1 MTSPAGNRP
10 GNGDEGERGFTLIEL
25 IVVLVILA
33 AAMAVSY
40 PSFTRGSAAVALRAS
55 ARDVLNTFRHAREK
69 AVTEQIGLRLAID
82 RERGELVLA
91 DSAGREAGRY
101 TLPGEVAI
109 ERLALGEREI
119 HDGGMVVRFL
129 PNGSFEGAQV
139 VLRSR
144 TGSRLRIVSDP
155 ARGGARIETGPLE
168 AFP

>member
-40 PSFTRGSAAVALRAS
+40 PSFTRGSAAVALRA
-55 ARDVLNTFRHAREK
+55 AGRDVLNTFRHAREK
-69 AVTEQIGLRLAID
+69 AVTEQTGLHLAID

-91 DSAGREAGRY
+91 DAAGRETGRY
-101 TLPGEVAI
+101 TLPGEVEI
-109 ERLALGEREI
+109 ERLALGDREI

-129 PNGSFEGAQV
+129 PNGSFEEARV
-139 VLRSR
+139 VLKSR
-144 TGSRLRIVSDP
+144 TGSRLSIISDP
-155 ARGGARIETGPLE
+155 GQGGARIEPGPPE
-168 AFP
+168 DFP